1 MTAGRPRESAHTP
14 PHLADGTEK
23 GTAMTTT
30 TQSRTIELTDRE
42 LTILVNALKIAKS
55 DFGHDEADVVREMQ
69 ALLTKLATIT
79 TS

>member
-1 MTAGRPRESAHTP
+1 
-14 PHLADGTEK
+14 
-23 GTAMTTT
+23 MTTT